1 MQETIESLAYKWGFP
16 FLRKRY
22 GDDCFFFLSN
32 DSTKRKKSI
41 IFITLKNNS
50 GSGLYVTKKIA
61 YINWSNKSLT
71 PTVLKHE

>member
-22 GDDCFFFLSN
+22 GDDRFFLSN
-32 DSTKRKKSI
+32 DSALCKKSI

-50 GSGLYVTKKIA
+50 GRGLYLTKKIE

>member
-16 FLRKRY
+16 FLRKL
-22 GDDCFFFLSN
+22 DMIVFFLSN
-32 DSTKRKKSI
+32 ESALCKTSV
-41 IFITLKNNS
+41 IFITLKNNG
-50 GSGLYVTKKIA
+50 GSGLYLTKKIA

>member
-16 FLRKRY
+16 FLWKL
-22 GDDCFFFLSN
+22 DMIVFFLSN
-32 DSTKRKKSI
+32 ESALCKKSV
-41 IFITLKNNS
+41 IFITLKNNG
-50 GSGLYVTKKIA
+50 GSGLYLTKKIA